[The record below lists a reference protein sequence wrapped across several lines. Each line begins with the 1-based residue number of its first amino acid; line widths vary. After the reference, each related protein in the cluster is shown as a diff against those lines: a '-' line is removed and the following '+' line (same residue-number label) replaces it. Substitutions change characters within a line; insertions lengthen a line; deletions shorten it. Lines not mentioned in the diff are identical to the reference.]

1 MAGSRTARVG
11 GRVVLGTFAAFG
23 ALLATETSA
32 HAFCREVTETPPSGY
47 DPAQEGCFT
56 TGADGGGLPPLFWRN
71 QCVSY
76 SLQRNASTQVS
87 LGDAQRIAGQAF
99 AAWTTASCTGG
110 GSPSIVATAYPAVDC
125 DDVPSQGHNNVIIF
139 RDDGWPYDDS
149 ANAIGYT
156 TLTIHLSTGE
166 IVGADIEINSA
177 NFTIVASGTPPAGA
191 YDLASILTHEAGHFL
206 GLAHSVDTN
215 AVMYA
220 FYHPGSTAPQ
230 PDDIAGICS
239 IYSPDGSRMAGNG
252 PVAATSCQPEPAF
265 GFENECGSLD
275 SGTEGMV
282 MSGGTAADGGDGG
295 DVGPDGDTLFGCAV
309 GSGPG
314 SGPTSGAA
322 CSLAALLAVG
332 LRASR
337 LRRRRRGGRRT
348 RLARSTAAALVGF
361 AIAATALAATGGGR
375 AQASVSIPVVFDD
388 LVRRASA
395 VAIVTPSA
403 QRAIWEDGR
412 IVTYTR
418 MRIDRLVAGRLEGE
432 VWVRSLGGAVG
443 DIAQI
448 VEGQPRFAIGVSSL
462 VFLRPHL
469 DPVDRS
475 QQSGSLSVVASAQGQ
490 FPIVAREGQPPRL
503 ALALDVGGL
512 VPSAEGGAPRLARDA
527 LKDQPVE
534 SAVREIATTWPRA
547 HRDDVSP

>member
-1 MAGSRTARVG
+1 
-11 GRVVLGTFAAFG
+11 
-23 ALLATETSA
+23 
-32 HAFCREVTETPPSGY
+32 
-47 DPAQEGCFT
+47 
-56 TGADGGGLPPLFWRN
+56 
-71 QCVSY
+71 
-76 SLQRNASTQVS
+76 
-87 LGDAQRIAGQAF
+87 
-99 AAWTTASCTGG
+99 
-110 GSPSIVATAYPAVDC
+110 
-125 DDVPSQGHNNVIIF
+125 
-139 RDDGWPYDDS
+139 
-149 ANAIGYT
+149 
-156 TLTIHLSTGE
+156 
-166 IVGADIEINSA
+166 
-177 NFTIVASGTPPAGA
+177 
-191 YDLASILTHEAGHFL
+191 
-206 GLAHSVDTN
+206 
-215 AVMYA
+215 
-220 FYHPGSTAPQ
+220 
-230 PDDIAGICS
+230 
-239 IYSPDGSRMAGNG
+239 
-252 PVAATSCQPEPAF
+252 
-265 GFENECGSLD
+265 
-275 SGTEGMV
+275 
-282 MSGGTAADGGDGG
+282 
-295 DVGPDGDTLFGCAV
+295 
-309 GSGPG
+309 
-314 SGPTSGAA
+314 
-322 CSLAALLAVG
+322 
-332 LRASR
+332 
-337 LRRRRRGGRRT
+337 
-348 RLARSTAAALVGF
+348 
-361 AIAATALAATGGGR
+361 
-375 AQASVSIPVVFDD
+375 VSIPVVFDD

>member
-1 MAGSRTARVG
+1 MDGSRTARRG
-11 GRVVLGTFAAFG
+11 GRGVLATFATFG
-23 ALLATETSA
+23 ALLAAETSA
-32 HAFCREVTETPPSGY
+32 HAFCREVTETPPSGF

-56 TGADGGGLPPLFWRN
+56 AGADGGVLPPLFWRN

-76 SLQRNASTQVS
+76 SLQRGASTQVS

-99 AAWTTASCTGG
+99 AAWTTVSCPGG
-110 GSPSIVATAYPAVDC
+110 GSPSIVATAYPVVDC
-125 DDVPSQGHNNVIIF
+125 DQVPSQGHNNVIIF

-206 GLAHSVDTN
+206 GLAHSADTN

-220 FYHPGSTAPQ
+220 FYHPGSTTPQ
-230 PDDIAGICS
+230 PDDVGGICS
-239 IYSPDGSRMAGNG
+239 IYSPDGSRMAETG

-265 GFENECGSLD
+265 GFETECGSLD
-275 SGTEGMV
+275 SGTESMAN
-282 MSGGTAADGGDGG
+282 SGGTANDAGDGG
-295 DVGPDGDTLFGCAV
+295 DAGPDGDTLFGCAV
-309 GSGPG
+309 GSAPG

-322 CSLAALLAVG
+322 CSLAALVAIG
-332 LRASR
+332 LRTSR
-337 LRRRRRGGRRT
+337 LRRRRRARRPS
-348 RLARSTAAALVGF
+348 RLGRSTAAAVVGF
-361 AIAATALAATGGGR
+361 VIAATALARTGGGR
-375 AQASVSIPVVFDD
+375 AEASVSIPVVFDD
-388 LVRRASA
+388 LVRRSSA
-395 VAIVTPSA
+395 VAIVVPSA
-403 QRAIWEDGR
+403 QRAVWEDGR

-448 VEGQPRFAIGVSSL
+448 VEGQPRFAMGVSSL

-475 QQSGSLSVVASAQGQ
+475 QRSGSLSVVASAQGQ
-490 FPIVAREGQPPRL
+490 FPIVTREGQPPRL

-527 LKDQPVE
+527 LKDQAVE
-534 SAVREIATTWPRA
+534 SAVREIAATWPRA
-547 HRDDVSP
+547 HRDEVSP